1 MKKVITTIALLL
13 LFTFVTSNAAVHVFQ
28 PNPVD
33 AYDLDHSWAYTWGID
48 WNFGDEEISS
58 VILTF
63 DNIRNWRD
71 EPNTLFIHMLDY
83 APAGLTKYY
92 DGYDSPLTDYFD
104 GDEFGEGLLIDEWTD
119 EPPITG
125 ITLSY
130 NFGDLGILPQFI
142 NYVSDGN
149 VGFAFDPDCHYWNDG
164 ISLTVTTDTPE
175 PATILLLS
183 FGLAGGYLLNRKKQ

>member
-33 AYDLDHSWAYTWGID
+33 AYDLDHYRAYTWGID
-48 WNFGDEEISS
+48 WDFGDEEISS

-63 DNIRNWRD
+63 DNIRNWND
-71 EPNTLFIHMLDY
+71 EPNSLFIRMLDD
-83 APAGLTKYY
+83 APAGLITFP
-92 DGYDSPLTDYFD
+92 DGDPTLNDYFD
-104 GDEFGEGLLIDEWTD
+104 GEGLLIDAWTD
-119 EPPITG
+119 LAPTGYYGTG

-142 NYVSDGN
+142 DYTSNDN
-149 VGFAFDPDCHYWNDG
+149 FGFAFDPDCHYWNDG
-164 ISLTVTTDTPE
+164 ISLTVITDAPE
-175 PATILLLS
+175 PATIFLLS
-183 FGLAGGYLLNRKKQ
+183 LGLAGGYFLNRKK